1 MGQTKGQM
9 VDYVTDKFGITTD
22 AMKTRARGF
31 YDVRY
36 AMIWDR
42 FYWKQT
48 KVSETQSVAANQQ
61 DVTFSAL
68 IDRVVAIRWNNRRL
82 LPVNQEQVFQLDPEA
97 FDSAG
102 EVVGFSELP
111 KDNNG
116 FAQIR
121 MYEIP
126 QEAKEVLVLG
136 KAPPEQ
142 LTDGQRPR
150 MTGIDQC
157 LQAYIL
163 GDLWQSIRQF
173 TKADKLYSEAE
184 AFIDKMIEIEQ
195 EQAAYD
201 NRIIPY
207 DDEQYDRDDLFYE

>member
-9 VDYVTDKFGITTD
+9 VDYVTDKFGITTEEV
-22 AMKTRARGF
+22 KNRARGF

-36 AMIWDR
+36 RMIWDR

-48 KVSETQSVAANQQ
+48 KVSETASVAANQQ
-61 DVTFSAL
+61 DVTFTSL
-68 IDRVVAIRWNNRRL
+68 IDKVVAIRWNNRRL

-97 FDSAG
+97 FDSQG

-111 KDNNG
+111 KDSSG
-116 FAQIR
+116 LSRIR
-121 MYEIP
+121 LYEIP

-136 KAPPEQ
+136 KAPPET
-142 LTDGQRPR
+142 LTHGQSPR
-150 MTGIDQC
+150 MVGIDQS
-157 LQAYIL
+157 LQAYVL

-173 TKADKLYSEAE
+173 SKANELYREAE
-184 AFIDKMIEIEQ
+184 TFLNQMIKIEQ
-195 EQAAYD
+195 EQSAYD